1 MDIEAIMERVESS
14 GMPERFRAAL
24 NNDLEIIKRAKI
36 PGMCAVILF
45 GSGARGELRGGSD
58 LDLLLVTNEKID
70 SGIRCEVRSAL
81 DEEFR
86 GVRTD
91 LVFYTKE
98 VFNEADSFFIRNVRR
113 DGKILWLQK

>member
-1 MDIEAIMERVESS
+1 MDSAAIMERVTVAE
-14 GMPERFRAAL
+14 MPERFRAAL
-24 NNDLEIIKRAKI
+24 NNDLEIIKKANI
-36 PGMCAVILF
+36 PGMRAIILF

-70 SGIRCEVRSAL
+70 SNIRCDVRSAL
-81 DEEFR
+81 DEEFK

-91 LVFYTKE
+91 IVFYTKE
-98 VFNEADSFFIRNVRR
+98 VFNEADSFFMRNIRK